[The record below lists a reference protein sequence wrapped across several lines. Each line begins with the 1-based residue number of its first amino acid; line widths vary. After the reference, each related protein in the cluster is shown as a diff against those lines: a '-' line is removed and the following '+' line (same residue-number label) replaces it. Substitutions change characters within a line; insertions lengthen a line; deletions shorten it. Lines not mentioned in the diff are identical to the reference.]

1 MMKSEFPG
9 VGRSPGLMKK
19 GQEGKKPTRKI
30 GKRQSVNTAKVRG
43 PSKTEALMLIWPQ
56 IAVQASLDLQGW
68 EGCD

>member
-1 MMKSEFPG
+1 
-9 VGRSPGLMKK
+9 MKK

-56 IAVQASLDLQGW
+56 IAVQAILDLQGW